1 MFELFLL
8 LSLIGTGLYFNKDD
22 VNKLQ
27 SMNKENIGKMQHNNI
42 YQSNIS
48 RNAVKSHQGA
58 VHARSRQSRQMG
70 TAIHPNNINKSTI
83 ERNTNRI
90 NRSNIEHFSG
100 TGGGGGVVGG
110 GGGSLNE
117 TVGNAGF
124 GGSSQYNNSDG
135 VYSQLLGRN
144 MLKEEF
150 KKNDMGIN
158 NMVPFFKKSGMSVD
172 SSDKLFQRKL
182 ETQTGNDRFY
192 KKKKEVKEM
201 FKPTMGLTNIHGQQ
215 LDTKYGLNKDRYAIG
230 KNRTNELPF
239 EKEYIQPFE
248 GYNND
253 YLRDIEEIDAR
264 TKLNSSVKHLRG
276 ESNVSYEGREGP
288 PSSMNKKRG
297 ELGEVFKHRP
307 DKFSTLEVRPPV
319 KSSGIDKAMKHPD
332 CTIVPKTKRG
342 KFTNLF
348 GIAKSAYD
356 KETERPLIRK
366 SGKVTYKKDSI
377 RNITAANM
385 WNAEKDPFDY
395 DKNSYFLPANE
406 REAYQGK
413 TQLLNVD
420 SAFKAIIAPFSDI
433 AKTTVKETN
442 IHNEREGNFN
452 GPTKLT
458 VHPDDVLKTTIKE
471 TNIHNEREGN
481 MYSSHPKP
489 TAHDPNDVAKTTIKE
504 TNIDNDREGN
514 VGYVENVGQGYITN
528 VQYAPPTNKETTS
541 DMDYYGAAGAYDER
555 PKSYAADY
563 NMRQNTMKE
572 PLEVGRDP
580 TPESVKIANGSD
592 TVNLDI
598 NKLDSDYINYREV
611 AQTKIYPS
619 IPTEVTCQITSD
631 KSTLDNN
638 KIANRIGG
646 NLLEAFNKNPY
657 TQPLNS
663 FAYN

>member
-22 VNKLQ
+22 VNKIQ
-27 SMNKENIGKMQHNNI
+27 SLNKENFNSINHNNI
-42 YQSNIS
+42 YQTNVHRNASKYHKNAVQRKALAS
-48 RNAVKSHQGA
+48 RNPTSNVY
-58 VHARSRQSRQMG
+58 
-70 TAIHPNNINKSTI
+70 PNNIKKNVERFSNKGSGR
-83 ERNTNRI
+83 EQFNSDDNMNRK
-90 NRSNIEHFSG
+90 N
-100 TGGGGGVVGG
+100 
-110 GGGSLNE
+110 
-117 TVGNAGF
+117 GF
-124 GGSSQYNNSDG
+124 GGSSEYNRSNG
-135 VYSQLLGRN
+135 VYSQLLGRD

-150 KKNDMGIN
+150 SQNDAGIS
-158 NMVPFFKKSGMSVD
+158 MTPFFKKSGISVD

-182 ETQTGNDRFY
+182 EMQTGGDRFH
-192 KKKKEVKEM
+192 KKKKEVSQL
-201 FKPTMGLTNIHGQQ
+201 FKPTMGLTHIHGSQ
-215 LDTKYGLNKDRYAIG
+215 LDEKFSLNKDRYAIG

-253 YLRDIEEIDAR
+253 FLRDIEEIDAK
-264 TKLNSSVKHLRG
+264 TKLNASVKHLRG

-288 PSSMNKKRG
+288 PMSMVTKRG
-297 ELGEVFKHRP
+297 EQGEVFKHRP
-307 DKFSTLEVRPPV
+307 DKFSTLNARPPV
-319 KSSGIDKAMKHPD
+319 KSSGIVKPMKHPD
-332 CTIVPKTKRG
+332 CTIVHNTKRG
-342 KFTNLF
+342 KETNLF
-348 GIAKSAYD
+348 GIAKSAHD

-366 SGKVTYKKDSI
+366 SSKVTYKKDSI
-377 RNITAANM
+377 RNITASGM
-385 WNAEKDPFDY
+385 WNADKDPFDY

-420 SAFKAIIAPFSDI
+420 STFKAIIAPFSDI
-433 AKTTVKETN
+433 AKTTIKETN
-442 IHNEREGNFN
+442 IHNDREGNFN

-481 MYSSHPKP
+481 VYSYHPKH
-489 TAHDPNDVAKTTIKE
+489 TAHDPNNILKTTIKE
-504 TNIDNDREGN
+504 TNIDNNREGN
-514 VGYVENVGQGYITN
+514 VGALEQTGKGYLTN
-528 VQYAPPTNKETTS
+528 PQTAPPTNKETTS
-541 DMDYYGAAGAYDER
+541 NIDYYGTAGAYDER

-572 PLEVGRDP
+572 PLEVGREP
-580 TPESVKIANGSD
+580 TPQGTKVANGSD
-592 TVNLDI
+592 TINLDI
-598 NKLDSDYINYREV
+598 NKLDSDYINLREV

-619 IPTEVTCQITSD
+619 MPTEVPCQVTSD

-646 NLLEAFNKNPY
+646 DLLNAFNKNPY

-663 FAYN
+663 YAYN